1 MKLYR
6 YLIPV
11 LLLTAPFCG
20 VAQQENLVLTGRV
33 LDRKSRLPIS
43 IASLKN
49 GQQLVLTDAI
59 GEFTISAK
67 PGDHLLISHI
77 AYKPTVYVLG
87 TGMAPLEIL
96 LEEKVVDLSE
106 VEVNALISEERFK
119 YEILLAVPKF
129 DDKNK
134 LAARNLL
141 MIRQIVPI
149 SYAYDFNSYNTV
161 FKNGKNVNEVSFF
174 SSNPSV
180 GLLKAIRQIGNRKT
194 VKDIPPLP
202 TNLQRVRK
210 SYVPATFTPK

>member
-1 MKLYR
+1 MKLYN
-6 YLIPV
+6 YIILV
-11 LLLTAPFCG
+11 LFLVTPYYGF
-20 VAQQENLVLTGRV
+20 AQQGNVVLSGRV
-33 LDRKSRLPIS
+33 LDGKSRLPVS

-49 GQQLVLTDAI
+49 GKQLVITGAK
-59 GEFTISAK
+59 GEFTISVK

-77 AYKPTVYVLG
+77 AYKPTVYIVG
-87 TGMAPLEIL
+87 TGMAFLEIL

-202 TNLQRVRK
+202 INLQRVRK